1 MATMTKIVNIRT
13 RVAVKTINPPICGTV
28 KGVIM
33 TTGDILKCLCKR
45 ALVEEVLPDGS
56 TIKLNMSNYYIDN
69 GAGLDAKKNMPSS
82 EKKPVDNPARFKV
95 PVSPATNAE
104 KQVVETKTE
113 EDNGATAVDDV
124 AENVAIE
131 AEAEPIEDV
140 FVTGMSV
147 EGDDTCND
155 IDATVTET
163 ATDITVT
170 QNTNNNT
177 YSNKKKKHR

>member
-95 PVSPATNAE
+95 PVSPAVNAE

-113 EDNGATAVDDV
+113 EDNGVTAVDDV

-131 AEAEPIEDV
+131 AEAEPTEDV

-147 EGDDTCND
+147 EGDDNTEDN
-155 IDATVTET
+155 VTET
-163 ATDITVT
+163 TTDITET
-170 QNTNNNT
+170 QNINNNH
-177 YSNKKKKHR
+177 SNKKKKHR

>member
-82 EKKPVDNPARFKV
+82 EKKPVDNPVRFKV
-95 PVSPATNAE
+95 PVSPAVNAE

-113 EDNGATAVDDV
+113 EDNGVTAVDDV

-131 AEAEPIEDV
+131 AEAEPTEDV
-140 FVTGMSV
+140 FVTGMNV
-147 EGDDTCND
+147 EGDDNTEDN
-155 IDATVTET
+155 VTET

-170 QNTNNNT
+170 QNTNSNN